1 MFQRQADAMIFD
13 KNRLAKFYE
22 QNTWENFTN
31 VWEIFTNVWEIFTN
45 VWEISINVWEV
56 LTNAWEIFTNV
67 FARRNLLGYPIVYSI
82 ELPCIVIENISYEK
96 WIMIIEQKKTN

>member
-31 VWEIFTNVWEIFTN
+31 VWEIFTNVWKT
-45 VWEISINVWEV
+45 
-56 LTNAWEIFTNV
+56 ACP
-67 FARRNLLGYPIVYSI
+67 GKIVS
-82 ELPCIVIENISYEK
+82 VQEK
-96 WIMIIEQKKTN
+96 QYAKAHEKIC